1 MLTFLNSAILFGLA
15 AVSIPILIHLFTR
28 QKNKTIVFSS
38 LKFLKELQRQKI
50 RKLKI
55 RQILLLI
62 LRALLILLLVLA
74 FARPTLKSKNVS
86 SLKTSAQLTAVIIL
100 DNTLSMGFESN
111 GRLLLEKAKV
121 RAAEVASLM
130 RQGDEIYLLL
140 PQSVPKFAFEDA
152 RFSPE
157 SVQQIIMDTPLS
169 FQSTDYSAAL
179 IAANELLSKSQNINK
194 EIYLIGDLQK
204 NGFRTSEAVASQVLD
219 EEQDI
224 KLFLLPVTND
234 RVENLSITE
243 IVIGDQILEK
253 GKVAEI
259 QATIRNT
266 SEQKISNR
274 LVHFF
279 VNGKRQAQ
287 DVLNL
292 EANASTSMIFRM
304 VPGQTG
310 FQSGYILLEEDKL
323 MADNKGYFGFNIPD
337 QIPILLVG
345 NKPEDTQYINLALNP
360 GKNAG
365 TFIKANRID
374 ASQLS
379 DTDLSNYR
387 VIIFSNISGF
397 SSTETVKIQNYVK
410 LGGGVFF
417 MLGDDVDLRN
427 YNDNLHKKL
436 KLPVFTQTISQQGK
450 DSFLTLGK
458 IDYKHPVFK
467 GVFGEE
473 KAVESPHV
481 RFAVDIQT
489 DVPVE
494 QIIEY
499 SNGSPFLFEAKLQAG
514 RIFYLTTSLANDWS
528 DLIYRGLFVPLLN
541 RSVMYLSGAASNE
554 NEQLL
559 VGREIEFASEK
570 ITASASMIM
579 EKPDGNKVNLKPEIV
594 RGNYFVRFT
603 ETDLPGIYKLFSND
617 ALLSQWAVNY
627 NPDELNFEEIDREE
641 LKSLLP
647 DKQIIEIMDDQDIAA
662 TLQETRFGREFWK
675 TILFVALVFFVAET
689 VLLKEKIQKKSD

>member
-28 QKNKTIVFSS
+28 QKNKTILFSS

-50 RKLKI
+50 RRLKI

-74 FARPTLKSKNVS
+74 FARPTLKSKNIS

-100 DNTLSMGFESN
+100 DNTLSMGLESN
-111 GRLLLEKAKV
+111 GRLLLEKAKS
-121 RAAEVASLM
+121 RSAEIVSLM
-130 RQGDEIYLLL
+130 RQGDEIYLIY
-140 PQSVPKFAFEDA
+140 PQAVPKFAFEGA

-157 SVQQIIMDTPLS
+157 SVQQFITDTPLS

-179 IAANELLSKSQNINK
+179 IAANEILLKTQNINK

-204 NGFRTSEAVASQVLD
+204 SGFSTTYAVEAQAGVD
-219 EEQDI
+219 EQDS
-224 KLFLLPVTND
+224 KLFLLPVIPGEF
-234 RVENLSITE
+234 ENLSVTE
-243 IVIGDQILEK
+243 ITIGNQILEK

-259 QATIRNT
+259 QATIKNT
-266 SEQKISNR
+266 SGQKISNK

-287 DVLNL
+287 DVINL
-292 EANASTSMIFRM
+292 EANAASNLIFRM
-304 VPGQTG
+304 VPGQSG
-310 FQSGYILLEEDKL
+310 FQSGHVLLEEDYL
-323 MADNKGYFGFNIPD
+323 MADNRGYFGFNIPD

-360 GKNAG
+360 GKKAG
-365 TFIKANRID
+365 TFIKANRIAATKFGD
-374 ASQLS
+374 TELS
-379 DTDLSNYR
+379 DYR
-387 VIIFSNISGF
+387 VIIFSNVHNF
-397 SSTETVKIQNYVK
+397 SSTEVVKIQNYVK

-427 YNDNLHKKL
+427 YNDKLHKKL
-436 KLPVFTQTISQQGK
+436 KLPVFTQTISQQDK
-450 DSFLTLGK
+450 ESFLTLGK

-481 RFAVDIQT
+481 RFAVDLQP
-489 DVPVE
+489 DVPIE
-494 QIIEY
+494 KIIEY
-499 SNGSPFLFEAKLQAG
+499 SNGSPFLFESKLQAG
-514 RIFYLTTSLANDWS
+514 RIFYLTTSLASDWS

-570 ITASASMIM
+570 VAAGASLVM

-594 RGNYFVRFT
+594 RGNYFVRFN
-603 ETDLPGIYKLFSND
+603 ETDLPGIYKLFNNN

-627 NPDELNFEEIDREE
+627 NPDELNFKEIDREE

-647 DKQIIEIMDDQDIAA
+647 DKQIIEIPDDQDIAA
-662 TLQETRFGREFWK
+662 ILQETRFGHEFWK
-675 TILFVALVFFVAET
+675 TIMFAALILFVAEM
-689 VLLKEKIQKKSD
+689 VLIKEKQSG